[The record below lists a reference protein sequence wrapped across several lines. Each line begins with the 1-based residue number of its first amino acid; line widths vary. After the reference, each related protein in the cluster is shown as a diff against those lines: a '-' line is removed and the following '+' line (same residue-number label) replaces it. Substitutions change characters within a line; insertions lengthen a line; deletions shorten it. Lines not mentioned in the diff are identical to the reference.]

1 MRTGIAC
8 CTSKGTITNGDEVL
22 LTPDEVTHARENA
35 CTALFVVA
43 NVDVE
48 RADDG
53 TVAASGAAG
62 GVSGEAGDFL
72 NGDAGVAHEAG
83 EDVPQFAG
91 CPGAVDPVPRRA
103 PSVGCQNCQTSQ
115 PCWWYARSVV
125 GVEDRCGQVSALP
138 IRILAG

>member
-43 NVDVE
+43 NFDVE

-53 TVAASGAAG
+53 AAQMPLG
-62 GVSGEAGDFL
+62 L
-72 NGDAGVAHEAG
+72 
-83 EDVPQFAG
+83 
-91 CPGAVDPVPRRA
+91 PRA
-103 PSVGCQNCQTSQ
+103 T
-115 PCWWYARSVV
+115 V
-125 GVEDRCGQVSALP
+125 GVR
-138 IRILAG
+138 RT